1 LVSGFRANR
10 QVLPV
15 VLSGVVDVSDRSA
28 VAYEAGP
35 ATEVSGLAALVR
47 SAQAGNEAAFAEL
60 IDERRHRLYRT
71 AWAILRSD
79 ADAFD
84 AAQDVCVAAWRELPK
99 LRDPGRFDAW
109 LTRSLVNRCRTMLRS
124 RRRISVHEVALDP
137 DGDRGPSWDGGLG
150 PGHAD
155 SDAIQRAYARL
166 SADERTYLVL
176 HYVEERPI
184 AEIAQLVGAPSG
196 TVKWRLSRA
205 RAALERQLARERR

>member
-1 LVSGFRANR
+1 M
-10 QVLPV
+10 
-15 VLSGVVDVSDRSA
+15 VDVSDHPA
-28 VAYEAGP
+28 VAYEAGS
-35 ATEVSGLAALVR
+35 AAEGLRLAALVR
-47 SAQAGNEAAFAEL
+47 SAQAGSEAAFAQL

-84 AAQDVCVAAWRELPK
+84 AAQDVCVAAWRELPR
-99 LRDPGRFDAW
+99 LRDPERFDAW
-109 LTRSLVNRCRTMLRS
+109 LTRSLVNRCRTMLRT
-124 RRRISVHEVALDP
+124 RRRTSVHEITLDP
-137 DGDRGPSWDGGLG
+137 GGERDPSWSGGLG
-150 PGHAD
+150 PEHAD

-166 SADERTYLVL
+166 SADQRTYLAL

-184 AEIAQLVGAPSG
+184 AEIARLVGAPSG

>member
-1 LVSGFRANR
+1 
-10 QVLPV
+10 
-15 VLSGVVDVSDRSA
+15 LSGVVDVSDRSA
-28 VAYEAGP
+28 VVYESGP

-79 ADAFD
+79 AEAFD

-99 LRDPGRFDAW
+99 LRDPERFDAW

-124 RRRISVHEVALDP
+124 RRRISVHEIAIDT

-150 PGHAD
+150 PEHAD

>member
-1 LVSGFRANR
+1 MSDM
-10 QVLPV
+10 
-15 VLSGVVDVSDRSA
+15 VDVSDHPA
-28 VAYEAGP
+28 VAYEAGS
-35 ATEVSGLAALVR
+35 AAEGSGLAALVR
-47 SAQAGNEAAFAEL
+47 RAQAGSETAFAQL

-84 AAQDVCVAAWRELPK
+84 AAQDACVAAWRELPR
-99 LRDPGRFDAW
+99 LRDPERFDAW

-124 RRRISVHEVALDP
+124 RSRTSVHEIAIDP
-137 DGDRGPSWDGGLG
+137 AGDRGPSWDGGLG

-166 SADERTYLVL
+166 SADERTYLTL

-184 AEIAQLVGAPSG
+184 AEIARLVGAPTG